1 MLLIYALSFLLSA
14 AGALLVS
21 RYGLSAGLM
30 DTPGPRS
37 SHRKTTPK
45 GGGIGILASFI
56 FSALILGLSPAVL
69 LPVAT
74 LALVSLIGDKSHI
87 EPFMRLLAQVAA
99 ASILLAVVSDQLPM
113 PEGYGTLAMG
123 LFAVYIVGTAN
134 FFNFMDGIDGM
145 AGMTGMIGFAFFA
158 LAANAAGAGLAR
170 DMGICISL
178 ACLGFLL
185 FNFPRAIVFMGDVG
199 SILLGFAFGAMTLL
213 VSNSLYDVL
222 CISAFIL
229 PFYADELST
238 MAIRLY
244 QGENL
249 LKAHRRHIYQILA
262 NQAGMPH
269 WLVTSAYG
277 TIQILI
283 ATLVFLLKE
292 HSISIVFFLIGSCF
306 FAFFL
311 FRIHL
316 SSKYESQT
324 SSLR

>member
-21 RYGLSAGLM
+21 KYGLSAGFM

-37 SHRKTTPK
+37 SHRRTTPK

-56 FSALILGLSPAVL
+56 FSALILGLPPAVL
-69 LPVAT
+69 LPAVV

-87 EPFMRLLAQVAA
+87 EPFIRLLAQMAA
-99 ASILLAVVSDQLPM
+99 ASVLLFAISEQLPM
-113 PEGYGTLAMG
+113 PEGHDSLAMG
-123 LFAVYIVGTAN
+123 LFAVYIVGTSN

-145 AGMTGMIGFAFFA
+145 AGLTGMIGFAFFA
-158 LAANAAGAGLAR
+158 LAADAAGAGLAR

-178 ACLGFLL
+178 ACFGFLI
-185 FNFPRAIVFMGDVG
+185 FNFPRASVFMGDVG
-199 SILLGFAFGAMTLL
+199 SILLGFTFGTMTLL

-238 MAIRLY
+238 MVIRLY
-244 QGENL
+244 QGENP
-249 LKAHRRHIYQILA
+249 LKAHRRHTYQILA

-269 WLVTSAYG
+269 WLVTSVYG

-283 ATLVFLLKE
+283 ASLVFIFKE
-292 HSISIVFFLIGSCF
+292 HNLPMVLFLMSSCLF
-306 FAFFL
+306 VFFL
-311 FRIHL
+311 FRVHL
-316 SSKYESQT
+316 LYKYESQIIT
-324 SSLR
+324 